1 MPCSW
6 CWPPTY
12 TGRRT
17 TSAIWTSTWRSEG
30 RVMTPFLD
38 ISLATAEVRE
48 EVDEAIARVLDS
60 GCYILGP
67 EVEMF
72 ESAFAEYCGARH
84 CIGVASGLDALT
96 LVLRGLDIGE
106 GDEVIVPS
114 NTYIATWLAVS
125 AAGARLVPVEPD
137 PHSYNL
143 DTERVEAA
151 I

>member
-6 CWPPTY
+6 CWPPTS

-60 GCYILGP
+60 GRYILGP
-67 EVEMF
+67 EVEAF

-84 CIGVASGLDALT
+84 STGLPTGLNP
-96 LVLRGLDIGE
+96 LSLLLRGL
-106 GDEVIVPS
+106 
-114 NTYIATWLAVS
+114 A
-125 AAGARLVPVEPD
+125 
-137 PHSYNL
+137 
-143 DTERVEAA
+143 
-151 I
+151 